1 MTMLHRRAYLVSGG
15 LTALLALSGPLHAE
29 LKPSTGPNGEPLT
42 LAKSLTLTPEQE
54 AKIKVG
60 KFTVAI
66 VWHESSDWS
75 KAVIQG
81 ASDEFSRLG
90 IEVVAQ
96 TDANFD
102 AAKQKSDVETVM
114 AKKPSAIFSELVDPD
129 TAAEAFRP
137 ARDAGEALVFVDQP
151 PKDFKAGK
159 DYVSVVSDDFAQM
172 GKHAGDAMAAA
183 LGGKGK
189 IAYVYHDANFFVTN
203 QRDSAFKQT
212 ILEDHKGVQ
221 IVAEQGLADPTRAE
235 DVLNAL
241 VTKHPDLDGIYATWS
256 TPAES
261 VLAALR
267 NAGNMHTK
275 IVTFDL
281 SEPLAVDMVKGGNVA
296 GIVVDQAYL
305 IGQTGAKALG
315 LGLIGEKAAPYYAV
329 DALTVTRPTIRQ
341 GYQDSL
347 HRDLPASLAGK

>member
-1 MTMLHRRAYLVSGG
+1 MLNRRLFLVSAS
-15 LTALLALSGPLHAE
+15 LTALVAFAGPLHAE
-29 LKPSTGPNGEPLT
+29 LKPSTGPNGEAAT
-42 LAKSLTLTPEQE
+42 LAKSLVLTPEQE
-54 AKIKVG
+54 AKAKAG
-60 KFTVAI
+60 NFTVAV

-81 ASDEFSRLG
+81 ASDEFARLG
-90 IEVVAQ
+90 ITVVAQ

-129 TAAEAFRP
+129 TAPEAFKP
-137 ARDAGEALVFVDQP
+137 ARDAGIVLVFVDQP
-151 PKDFKAGK
+151 PKDFTAGK
-159 DYVSVVSDDFAQM
+159 DYVAVVSDDFAQM
-172 GKHAGDAMAAA
+172 GKHAGDAMGAA

-212 ILEDHKGVQ
+212 ILDDYKGIQ

-235 DVLNAL
+235 DILNAL

-267 NAGNMHTK
+267 NAGNTHTK

-281 SEPLAVDMVKGGNVA
+281 SEPLALDMVKGGNVA
-296 GIVVDQAYL
+296 GIVVDQAYQ
-305 IGQTGAKALG
+305 IGQTGARAVAV
-315 LGLIGEKAAPYYAV
+315 GLIHDKAAPYYAV
-329 DALTVTRPTIRQ
+329 EALTVTKDTVKQ
-341 GYQDSL
+341 GYQESL
-347 HRDLPASLAGK
+347 HRGLPASMPAQ

>member
-1 MTMLHRRAYLVSGG
+1 MLSRRSFLISTSIVA
-15 LTALLALSGPLHAE
+15 ALAFSGPVHAE
-29 LKPSTGPNGEPLT
+29 LKPSTGPNGEPIT
-42 LAKSLTLTPEQE
+42 LAKSLTLAPEQE
-54 AKIKVG
+54 AKIKAG
-60 KFTVAI
+60 TFTVAI

-81 ASDEFSRLG
+81 ASDEFTRLG
-90 IEVVAQ
+90 IKVVAQ

-129 TAAEAFRP
+129 TAPEAFKS
-137 ARDAGEALVFVDQP
+137 AKEAGTVLVFVDQP

-159 DYVSVVSDDFAQM
+159 DYVCVVSDDFAQM
-172 GKHAGDAMAAA
+172 GKHAGDAMGAA
-183 LGGKGK
+183 LDGKGK

-212 ILEDHKGVQ
+212 VLDDYKGIQ

-267 NAGNMHTK
+267 NAGNTHTK

-281 SEPLAVDMVKGGNVA
+281 SEPLALDMVKGGNVA
-296 GIVVDQAYL
+296 GIVVDQAYQ
-305 IGQTGAKALG
+305 IGQTGARATA
-315 LGLIGEKAAPYYAV
+315 LGLIGEKTAPYYAV
-329 DALTVTRPTIRQ
+329 DALTVTKATVKQ

-347 HRDLPASLAGK
+347 HRDLPASMTGQ